1 MQNWTSTS
9 TKDISYLQERLNY
22 ITTQG
27 REIQKNFE
35 FIIPNYVLEEIVD
48 TQNKQQKTNL
58 SAIINLAKINKRLTE
73 EQANKLKEAYC
84 H

>member
-22 ITTQG
+22 ITAQG

>member
-27 REIQKNFE
+27 REIQKKFE

-48 TQNKQQKTNL
+48 TQSKHQKTNL

-84 H
+84 